1 MPDAHA
7 AVPAAI
13 VIAGGRGT
21 RMGGIDKPGLELDGA
36 TLRERAIGA
45 ARAAGLEPIVHLGPE
60 VDGGQDPALAAGL
73 AGLGTEEVV
82 VLAGD
87 LVRPDLV
94 IAALVGPQRTAPEGA
109 GADGGGADGAVLVDP
124 DGREQWLAARYRVAA
139 LRTALDALP
148 GGTRDAALRAV
159 TRGLDLRRVLVDA
172 AVVADIDTWQD
183 YETAKGQVD
192 G

>member
-60 VDGGQDPALAAGL
+60 VDGGPVAALAAGL
-73 AGLGTEEVV
+73 AGLGSEEVV

-87 LVRPDLV
+87 LVRPAAV
-94 IAALVGPQRTAPEGA
+94 IAALVGAQRIAPEGA
-109 GADGGGADGAVLVDP
+109 DADGADGAVLVDP

-139 LRTALDALP
+139 LRAALDALP
-148 GGTRDAALRAV
+148 DGTRDAALRAV
-159 TRGLDLRRVLVDA
+159 TCGLDLRRVLVDA